1 MCSKFAGDYYRVAAF
16 VVHRVILYPLVGKY
30 VPSMLRIC
38 GLGIFLWLVNTL
50 VKLSIDSIGHFYSNA
65 SQCIFNN
72 NVATGT
78 IPVPLHWVLLTE
90 AVHGVGT
97 VVLACSM
104 LEFMMAQTQNHMRG
118 IMMGL
123 YFALAGTAKIGSYF
137 LNTIFHQFQTATPS
151 CVFYY
156 YLVLSL
162 LVLLALILFTFL
174 AKCYKLRERE
184 RHINIHAIAEEHY
197 ERYFDQEEEYM
208 REVENERI
216 KINAVKEIS

>member
-1 MCSKFAGDYYRVAAF
+1 MTIIGAAAF
-16 VVHRVILYPLVGKY
+16 VVIPVYRVILYPLIGKY

-38 GLGIFLWLVNTL
+38 GLGIFLWLLGTV

-65 SQCIFNN
+65 SQCIFDS

-78 IPVPLHWVLLTE
+78 IPVPLHWVLLIE
-90 AVHGVGT
+90 VVQSVGT
-97 VVLACSM
+97 VMASCSII
-104 LEFMMAQTQNHMRG
+104 EFMMAQTPNHMRG

-123 YFALAGTAKIGSYF
+123 YFASAGIARLGSHF
-137 LNTIFHQFQTATPS
+137 LNTVFHQFQTATHS

-162 LVLLALILFTFL
+162 LMLLALILFTFL
-174 AKCYKLRERE
+174 AKRYKLRVRE

-208 REVENERI
+208 RELENERI